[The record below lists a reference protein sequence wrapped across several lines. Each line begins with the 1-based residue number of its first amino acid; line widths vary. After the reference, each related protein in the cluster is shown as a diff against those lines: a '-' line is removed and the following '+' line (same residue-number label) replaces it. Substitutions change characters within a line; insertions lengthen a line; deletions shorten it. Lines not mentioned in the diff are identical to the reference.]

1 MKHDL
6 VSTSVNRFGCI
17 TNRCDRK
24 GRSWKSKRDG
34 KKQEVADKEEEKKGR
49 GKREKGEK
57 EGGERETEKE
67 KEMTVVA
74 LPSMIDCDR
83 KWWAVCRK

>member
-1 MKHDL
+1 M
-6 VSTSVNRFGCI
+6 
-17 TNRCDRK
+17 
-24 GRSWKSKRDG
+24 
-34 KKQEVADKEEEKKGR
+34 ADKEEEKKGR

-83 KWWAVCRK
+83 KWWAVCRKLKRGRIYFTLSYILLVYLSVILKLLKILETTLRN